1 MCAFRTQKYMHD
13 ILGKAH
19 IFPAIRSQ
27 KFFFSIWDNKLSIF
41 GHPVSLSSRV
51 SLEFS
56 EHLGRVAIDEA
67 QSTFLILINV

>member
-1 MCAFRTQKYMHD
+1 MHD

-56 EHLGRVAIDEA
+56 EHLGRVAYDEA
-67 QSTFLILINV
+67 

>member
-1 MCAFRTQKYMHD
+1 MHD

-19 IFPAIRSQ
+19 IFWELGHI
-27 KFFFSIWDNKLSIF
+27 FFSIWDNKLSIF

-56 EHLGRVAIDEA
+56 EHLGRVAYDEA

>member
-1 MCAFRTQKYMHD
+1 MYAFRTQKYMHD

-27 KFFFSIWDNKLSIF
+27 FFFSIWDNKLSIF
-41 GHPVSLSSRV
+41 GHPVSLSSRI

-56 EHLGRVAIDEA
+56 GHLGRVAYDEA